1 MVINKRV
8 CNLLTETK
16 IWPNVTY
23 PVKKYLFL
31 FFKIIIFEGKI
42 FLNPK
47 RNAIDR
53 TLLLITTKHLI

>member
-1 MVINKRV
+1 
-8 CNLLTETK
+8 LLTETK

-53 TLLLITTKHLI
+53 TLLLITTKYLI